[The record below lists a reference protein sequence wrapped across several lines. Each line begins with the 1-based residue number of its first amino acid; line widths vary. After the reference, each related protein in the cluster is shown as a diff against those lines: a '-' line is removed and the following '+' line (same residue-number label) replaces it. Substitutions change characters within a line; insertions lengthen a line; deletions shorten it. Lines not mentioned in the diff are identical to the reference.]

1 MDQQQNEN
9 KVLTVKEVSALLRIP
24 TGTIYILAQKRML
37 MGAKFGRQWRFLEQ
51 DILDYLHRGY
61 THAA

>member
-9 KVLTVKEVSALLRIP
+9 KVLTVKEISALLRIP
-24 TGTIYILAQKRML
+24 VGTIYILAQQGKL
-37 MGAKFGRQWRFLEQ
+37 TGAKFGRQWRFLEQ

-61 THAA
+61 TDAA